1 MIEVIAQYLGATP
14 YGFLSVCCLTVRHA
28 CVVAR
33 QAGFRTQTGAWK
45 GRRKQES
52 DWSVAIG
59 IQRSNPYF
67 LS

>member
-14 YGFLSVCCLTVRHA
+14 YGFLSVCCLTVR
-28 CVVAR
+28 V
-33 QAGFRTQTGAWK
+33 RTQTGAWK